1 MMGRWKQGHGWRAVS
16 VFLCV
21 FGCQM
26 LVSDQIQ
33 EIAAAAVSCHTVRD
47 GEGERKRWKDVY
59 TCYVCLKG
67 TRAVVM
73 EETQHVDTIYR
84 HSHVNQTI

>member
-1 MMGRWKQGHGWRAVS
+1 M
-16 VFLCV
+16 FLCV

-33 EIAAAAVSCHTVRD
+33 EIAAAYVSCHTVRD

-59 TCYVCLKG
+59 TLCVSKRNKG
-67 TRAVVM
+67 RRDGRNTACRYNISSLSCQSNNM
-73 EETQHVDTIYR
+73 R
-84 HSHVNQTI
+84 